1 MKGVLLNKT
10 NCENIVEDSD
20 TIYVSCPDIIQVEIE
35 SRQTQTFPN
44 SLFRIKNLVV
54 QGDLVVA
61 VG

>member
-1 MKGVLLNKT
+1 MNKT